1 MKLPDELS
9 LLHGEEE
16 SHETFLQML
25 HHLSGLMSN
34 RCSTMKSFDR
44 ALQEER
50 KLMLQTDEDIQFLH
64 CNSRFLLSLSVQCE
78 KILAKREKESGERL
92 RRDLLAQF
100 RSYQSKSESS
110 ASQSADEETGAD
122 AKRKV
127 IVDEQRQKRL
137 GEAEKKR
144 LAIVTVMDKLQS
156 HRGPRHLYTL
166 LASYGSRTNQKTAVQ
181 AELKFHKHILGLKCP
196 LLKITGS
203 LL

>member
-1 MKLPDELS
+1 VGKSNFSQQVTVNGQSLSTRYVPVATEDTTTVVAVSMKLPDELS

-50 KLMLQTDEDIQFLH
+50 KLMPQTDEDIQFLH

-110 ASQSADEETGAD
+110 ASQYVFAG
-122 AKRKV
+122 KV
-127 IVDEQRQKRL
+127 LVIFFF
-137 GEAEKKR
+137 
-144 LAIVTVMDKLQS
+144 LALT
-156 HRGPRHLYTL
+156 
-166 LASYGSRTNQKTAVQ
+166 
-181 AELKFHKHILGLKCP
+181 
-196 LLKITGS
+196 
-203 LL
+203 